1 MRANRVSALVVQIL
15 AVKLTLDLQ
24 GSDGGADVTKTRK
37 SLADDGDVERAVHRG
52 HGLRD
57 VGGVQVAFW
66 FQARAMCQGAAQ
78 AGVRAGRV
86 LGAPAGAGRDAAG
99 AYLAATAG
107 DTVGAARISESR
119 TATTVSVGCSGTA
132 LQVMP
137 LPGLPLAVAQ
147 SAAGSRERF
156 THR

>member
-1 MRANRVSALVVQIL
+1 VRRLCHYCWLPRAR
-15 AVKLTLDLQ
+15 
-24 GSDGGADVTKTRK
+24 GSHA
-37 SLADDGDVERAVHRG
+37 
-52 HGLRD
+52 GLRHAERGA
-57 VGGVQVAFW
+57 VALELAIVFPLVLVLTFGGVQVAFW

-119 TATTVSVGCSGTA
+119 TATAVSVGCSGTA

-137 LPGLPLAVAQ
+137 LPGVPLDVAQ

>member
-1 MRANRVSALVVQIL
+1 VRRLCSRCRLPRARGGQGGLPPGERGAVALEL
-15 AVKLTLDLQ
+15 AIVFPLVLVLTF
-24 GSDGGADVTKTRK
+24 
-37 SLADDGDVERAVHRG
+37 
-52 HGLRD
+52 
-57 VGGVQVAFW
+57 GGVQVAFW

-78 AGVRAGRV
+78 AGVRASRV
-86 LGAPAGAGRDAAG
+86 LGAPAGVGRSAAV

-107 DTVGAARISESR
+107 DTVGAVYITESR
-119 TATTVSVGCSGTA
+119 TATAVSVGCSGTA

-137 LPGLPLAVAQ
+137 LPGLPLDVAQ

>member
-1 MRANRVSALVVQIL
+1 VFPLVLV
-15 AVKLTLDLQ
+15 LTF
-24 GSDGGADVTKTRK
+24 
-37 SLADDGDVERAVHRG
+37 
-52 HGLRD
+52 
-57 VGGVQVAFW
+57 GGVQVAFW

-86 LGAPAGAGRDAAG
+86 LGAPPGAGRDAAG

-107 DTVGAARISESR
+107 DTVGAVRITESR
-119 TATTVSVGCSGTA
+119 AATAVSVGCSGTA

-137 LPGLPLAVAQ
+137 LPGLPLDVAQ